1 MRIFLGALLS
11 LGTIAFSVDW
21 FLLSYQ
27 GIEPQI
33 WQVSVGLIIISLVL
47 LKSSIEEI
55 YLGAKARTEKKN
67 EKKALID
74 LHERMSNETAKL
86 YAKVKE
92 EEIEIEMKEQK
103 NTTSLGDFLMKE
115 NTEEVMQEEERAI
128 RAQ

>member
-11 LGTIAFSVDW
+11 LGTIAFSGDW

-115 NTEEVMQEEERAI
+115 TTEEVMQEEERAI
-128 RAQ
+128 REQ